1 MTNLLLQHFSRSR
14 LSRRLR
20 ARRILHA
27 GIPFE
32 WLALVVLVAGL
43 VGYAARPQA
52 QQAPASRVGTVNLD
66 KVYASIDRYS
76 ALQAN
81 LKKAGE
87 GLDARVKAAEARVR
101 ELEAELDSFQPGSEA
116 QASAVQK
123 LQASVADFRAVE
135 QFVAA
140 KRELELSRAFRET
153 YVAIKDAARRL
164 AERDGYDFVM
174 LDDSVVELDPSNAS
188 RTIQQIAA
196 RKFIFASPKSD
207 VTDSL
212 VALMNEDW
220 KASRGG

>member
-1 MTNLLLQHFSRSR
+1 M
-14 LSRRLR
+14 
-20 ARRILHA
+20 
-27 GIPFE
+27 
-32 WLALVVLVAGL
+32 
-43 VGYAARPQA
+43 
-52 QQAPASRVGTVNLD
+52 
-66 KVYASIDRYS
+66 
-76 ALQAN
+76 
-81 LKKAGE
+81 
-87 GLDARVKAAEARVR
+87 KAAEARVR

-174 LDDSVVELDPSNAS
+174 LYDSVVELDPSNAS

-196 RKFIFASPKSD
+196 RKFSFASPKSD

>member
-1 MTNLLLQHFSRSR
+1 M
-14 LSRRLR
+14 
-20 ARRILHA
+20 
-27 GIPFE
+27 
-32 WLALVVLVAGL
+32 
-43 VGYAARPQA
+43 
-52 QQAPASRVGTVNLD
+52 
-66 KVYASIDRYS
+66 
-76 ALQAN
+76 
-81 LKKAGE
+81 
-87 GLDARVKAAEARVR
+87 KAAEARVR

-174 LDDSVVELDPSNAS
+174 LYDSVVELDPSNAS